1 MFQLRVTVCGQMGVT
16 MITQTSPL
24 TQVWRVNTAAS
35 GLEHEAG
42 EETPVTL
49 WWWGCVR
56 EVWAECCLTPGHWSS
71 PVVMVSSLSG
81 RDTQLINSLYTEEVK
96 LSLMICSHWLKE
108 LSYWKNWKSLYIIL
122 GLHHSYNSECSK
134 VLIYKQSSWESLIQQ
149 VGQDSVWLASFSVAC
164 HLLSAPVSRSSRSS
178 SSSWCFW
185 RLCVWAASV

>member
-49 WWWGCVR
+49 WWWGCVSG
-56 EVWAECCLTPGHWSS
+56 VWAECCLTPGHWSS

-108 LSYWKNWKSLYIIL
+108 LSY
-122 GLHHSYNSECSK
+122 
-134 VLIYKQSSWESLIQQ
+134 
-149 VGQDSVWLASFSVAC
+149 
-164 HLLSAPVSRSSRSS
+164 
-178 SSSWCFW
+178 
-185 RLCVWAASV
+185 